1 MNALLDGH
9 DGKIEAARGDMHA
22 PAAGDNGLMQC
33 VLVPVL
39 MFII

>member
-22 PAAGDNGLMQC
+22 PAAGDNGLQC